1 MKDFL
6 EKNLNDAPMLGAF
19 VNQSDEIKVEGFE
32 LIKVEERDGK
42 QAINARELH
51 QKLTVSKSLRIGFE
65 IVLKSTDSLKIKTFL
80 HLIILSNEKKA
91 VVFAKSMPFH
101 WIWRRSCA

>member
-51 QKLTVSKSLRIGFE
+51 QKLGSKQE
-65 IVLKSTDSLKIKTFL
+65 
-80 HLIILSNEKKA
+80 
-91 VVFAKSMPFH
+91 FAH
-101 WIWRRSCA
+101 WIRNRIEKYGFVENQDFSSFDNFVGCPVLCSNINSLV

>member
-51 QKLTVSKSLRIGFE
+51 KVGQ
-65 IVLKSTDSLKIKTFL
+65 
-80 HLIILSNEKKA
+80 
-91 VVFAKSMPFH
+91 
-101 WIWRRSCA
+101 